1 MFYINFW
8 KRAFHF
14 KGTANILEFIACV
27 FFNLLIGLCIM
38 ISGFLVPISW
48 ENAIVDLYYIVLL
61 LMVVPTI
68 SMFVRV
74 IRTFNRKNK
83 SQ

>member
-1 MFYINFW
+1 
-8 KRAFHF
+8 
-14 KGTANILEFIACV
+14 
-27 FFNLLIGLCIM
+27 M

-74 IRTFNRKNK
+74 TRTFNRKNK